1 MVDEDSS
8 GLSIEEVKHLS
19 MLARM
24 GASREDLE
32 QMRKELAHILENFK
46 ILQDVDTDGVEPTA
60 HAIAIEN
67 VFRDDASR
75 PSNPREETLE
85 NAPSSQEGYVRVR
98 GVLDDQT

>member
-1 MVDEDSS
+1 MVDKDNS
-8 GLSIEEVKHLS
+8 GLSIEEVEHLS

-24 GASREDLE
+24 GASKEDLE
-32 QMRKELAHILENFK
+32 QMRKELTQILENFK
-46 ILQDVDTDGVEPTA
+46 ILQDVGTDGVEPTA
-60 HAIAIEN
+60 HVVAIEN

-75 PSNPREETLE
+75 PSNSREETLG